1 MTPPDNLTLTTGG
14 RQAEASQRE
23 PHAAARLPSLAPP
36 PAHFSPRRIWAMVMR
51 HVYVLRTSWP
61 RLFELAYWPTLQMI
75 LWGFISQFLIT
86 NSSWVAQAFGVLIA
100 AVILWDVLFR
110 GQLGVSVSFLEEI
123 WSRNLASLF
132 VSPLRPYEMVIS
144 LMLMSL
150 IRTLIGVVPAMF
162 LAILLYHYSIFDLG
176 PPLLAFFTNLL
187 VMGWA
192 TGLMISA
199 LIMRFG
205 LGAESLAWIAIF
217 ALAPV
222 SGIYYPVSVLPAWLQ
237 PVSWA
242 LPSSYVFEGMR
253 TVMFDGVFR
262 WDLFLASSGINLLY
276 IVAGAATFLV
286 TFQYARREGLLLR
299 LGE

>member
-1 MTPPDNLTLTTGG
+1 MTGSTMRG
-14 RQAEASQRE
+14 EALPLS
-23 PHAAARLPSLAPP
+23 AR
-36 PAHFSPRRIWAMVMR
+36 RVGAMLLR
-51 HVYVLRTSWP
+51 HLYLLRTSWP
-61 RLFELAYWPTLQMI
+61 RIFELAYWPTLQMI

-86 NSSWVAQAFGVLIA
+86 NSSWVAQAFGVLLA

-110 GQLGVSVSFLEEI
+110 GQLGVSVSFLEEV

-132 VSPLRPYEMVIS
+132 VSPLRPYEMVLS
-144 LMLMSL
+144 LMAMSL
-150 IRTLIGVVPAMF
+150 IRTLIGVVPAAF

-176 PPLLAFFTNLL
+176 LPLLTFFINLL

-199 LIMRFG
+199 LIMRYG

-222 SGIYYPVSVLPAWLQ
+222 SGIYYPVSVLPHWLQ
-237 PVSWA
+237 YVSA
-242 LPSSYVFEGMR
+242 VLPSSYVFEGMR
-253 TVMFDGVFR
+253 AVMFDHTFR
-262 WDLFLASSGINLLY
+262 WDLFLAATGLNVLYLL
-276 IVAGAATFLV
+276 AGAAAFLL
-286 TFQYARREGLLLR
+286 TFQAARRKGLLMR

>member
-1 MTPPDNLTLTTGG
+1 MSQPDTTSPNVALNARGTT
-14 RQAEASQRE
+14 RT
-23 PHAAARLPSLAPP
+23 RLPSLARPP
-36 PAHFSPRRIWAMVMR
+36 TVFSPRRIGAMVMR

-61 RLFELAYWPTLQMI
+61 RIFELAYWPTLQMI

-110 GQLGVSVSFLEEI
+110 GQLGVSVSFLEEV

-144 LMLMSL
+144 LMAMSL
-150 IRTLIGVVPAMF
+150 IRTLIGVVPAAF

-176 PPLLAFFTNLL
+176 LPLLAFFTNLL

-192 TGLMISA
+192 TGLAIAA

-205 LGAESLAWIAIF
+205 LGAESLAWIAVF

-222 SGIYYPVSVLPAWLQ
+222 SGIYYPVSVLPHWLQ
-237 PVSWA
+237 AVA
-242 LPSSYVFEGMR
+242 AVLPSSYVFEGMR
-253 TVMFDGVFR
+253 GVMFDHVFR
-262 WDLFLASSGINLLY
+262 WDLFLTSTGLNILY
-276 IVAGAATFLV
+276 LIAGAGIFLL
-286 TFQYARREGLLLR
+286 TFQAARRKGLLMR

>member
-1 MTPPDNLTLTTGG
+1 MTPPDMPPVT
-14 RQAEASQRE
+14 ASGAR
-23 PHAAARLPSLAPP
+23 PRLPSLSRP
-36 PAHFSPRRIWAMVMR
+36 PALFSARRVGAMVMR

-61 RLFELAYWPTLQMI
+61 RIFELAYWPTLQMI

-86 NSSWVAQAFGVLIA
+86 NSTWVAQAFGVLIA

-110 GQLGVSVSFLEEI
+110 GQLGVSVSFLEEV

-144 LMLMSL
+144 LMVMSL
-150 IRTLIGVVPAMF
+150 IRTLIGVVPAAL
-162 LAILLYHYSIFDLG
+162 LAIVLYRYSIFDLG
-176 PPLLAFFTNLL
+176 LPLLGFFANLL

-192 TGLMISA
+192 TGLMIAA
-199 LIMRFG
+199 LIMRYG
-205 LGAESLAWIAIF
+205 LGAESLAWIAVF

-222 SGIYYPVSVLPAWLQ
+222 SGIYYPVSVLPDWLQ
-237 PVSWA
+237 IAAAV

-253 TVMFDGVFR
+253 AVMFDNLFR
-262 WDLFLASSGINLLY
+262 WDLFLAAGGLNVLYLL
-276 IVAGAATFLV
+276 AGGAVFLL
-286 TFQYARREGLLLR
+286 TFQTARRKGLLMR